1 MIGPSRIGSLLFAAG
16 CVCLLA
22 LAPAPAAAQSP
33 SLTPVGGT
41 FSAPVYTTAP
51 PGDGRRLMVVE
62 QGGTVRVIRDGV
74 TLTDP
79 FLTVTADFTTGGE
92 RGLLGLAFSP
102 DYEQS
107 RLLYVYFTDAEG
119 DIRVD
124 ELRRAEDS
132 RDRVEPEY
140 RRPVI
145 EIPHR
150 EAGNHNGG
158 TVAFGPDGRLY
169 IGTGDGGNG
178 YDQPVRDARDRTSL
192 LGKLLRI
199 APTPGGGYTIPVDNP
214 FAGPAEPG
222 RDEVWSYGLRNP
234 FRFSFDSLTGDLFI
248 GDVGQNTI
256 EEVNHAPFATG
267 GAGRGANFG
276 WDDCEGNLAAEP
288 STGTA
293 PCELVG
299 DQRPAISLPHA
310 SRYCSVIGGVVVRD
324 ASVAQLAGRYLYG
337 DLCQARLRSY
347 VSGAPE
353 TDREE
358 PTLAVRQLAGIGEDA
373 CGRVHVV
380 QLGGAVS
387 RLDGG
392 SPGDC
397 ALRVPE
403 PGGGGAPAGA
413 GPPGGASVIGG
424 ATGSG
429 RSPIAAPVTLRLR
442 LGGPRRQRLTRR
454 GLLVRARCSEPCRLR
469 ALGALNVRRGER
481 QIRLPVPARVR
492 QVHRRLLAG
501 RPAALRLKVSGASRA
516 VVRRALARGRRVL
529 AAVTVR
535 VRDARG
541 NLRRARRTI
550 RLRL

>member
-1 MIGPSRIGSLLFAAG
+1 MIGHSRTRTLLFAAG
-16 CVCLLA
+16 CICLLA
-22 LAPAPAAAQSP
+22 LGPATAAGQSP

-41 FSAPVYTTAP
+41 FSAPVYATAP

-74 TLTDP
+74 TLADP
-79 FLTVTADFTTGGE
+79 FLTVGTDFTTGGE

-107 RLLYVYFTDAEG
+107 RLLYVYLTDSEG

-124 ELRRAEDS
+124 ELRRAADS
-132 RDRVEPEY
+132 RDRVEPAY

-145 EIPHR
+145 EVPHR

-158 TVAFGPDGRLY
+158 TVVFGPDGRLY

-178 YDQPVRDARDRTSL
+178 YDQPVRDARDRSSL

-199 APTPGGGYTIPVDNP
+199 APTPGGGYTIPVGNP
-214 FAGPAEPG
+214 FAGATDPG

-234 FRFSFDSLTGDLFI
+234 FRCSFDRLTGDLFI
-248 GDVGQNTI
+248 GDVGQSTI
-256 EEVNHAPFATG
+256 EEVNHAPFTTG
-267 GAGRGANFG
+267 GAGRGTNFG

-288 STGTA
+288 ITGTA
-293 PCELVG
+293 PCQLVG
-299 DQRPAISLPHA
+299 DQRPAISLA
-310 SRYCSVIGGVVVRD
+310 QAGGYCSVIGGVVVRD
-324 ASVAQLAGRYLYG
+324 PSVAQLAGRYLYG
-337 DLCQARLRSY
+337 DLCRARLRSY
-347 VSGAPE
+347 VPGAPE

-373 CGRVHVV
+373 CGRVHAV

-392 SPGDC
+392 SPSDC

-403 PGGGGAPAGA
+403 PGGGGAPSGG
-413 GPPGGASVIGG
+413 GPPEIGG
-424 ATGSG
+424 TTGNAP
-429 RSPIAAPVTLRLR
+429 SPTVAPVTLRLR

-469 ALGALNVRRGER
+469 ALGAVSVRRGER
-481 QIRLPVPARVR
+481 QIRLPVPTRLR
-492 QVHRRLLAG
+492 QVHRHLRAG
-501 RPAALRLKVSGASRA
+501 RPASLRLKVSGASRRA
-516 VVRRALARGRRVL
+516 VRTALAGRRRVI

-541 NLRRARRTI
+541 NLRKARRTI